1 MTGLTKYRLLQNTE
15 ATLVAQ
21 YLIGSP
27 VDELYTQELDY
38 LAGYMS
44 KAEINTGLDYL
55 EENDVIKSRENPLGE
70 SYFITDEGKDFLEVY
85 GFTNAEELLER
96 EHMERDRSDY
106 FGPRH

>member
-15 ATLVAQ
+15 ATLVTQ

-38 LAGYMS
+38 LAICMS
-44 KAEINTGLDYL
+44 KTEINTGLDYL
-55 EENDVIKSRENPLGE
+55 EENNVIERRENPLGE
-70 SYFITDEGKDFLEVY
+70 SYRITDGGKDFLEVY

-106 FGPRH
+106 YGPRH